1 MPLKILQH
9 KKWHVWNQDNVER
22 YMKDESEFIE
32 KVENEEKQERMA
44 LMEKRIQQIKEQNGL
59 PTEDAASSHC
69 MIALDVWW
77 TDKPDFTVD
86 SGKEGVVTFSPNK
99 EYEARILLHGDI

>member
-22 YMKDESEFIE
+22 YMKDESEFME

-59 PTEDAASSHC
+59 PTEDAASSHF
-69 MIALDVWW
+69 MIASDV
-77 TDKPDFTVD
+77 
-86 SGKEGVVTFSPNK
+86 
-99 EYEARILLHGDI
+99 

>member
-22 YMKDESEFIE
+22 YMKDESEFME

-44 LMEKRIQQIKEQNGL
+44 LMEKRIQQIKEQKGL

-69 MIALDVWW
+69 MIALDV
-77 TDKPDFTVD
+77 
-86 SGKEGVVTFSPNK
+86 
-99 EYEARILLHGDI
+99 

>member
-22 YMKDESEFIE
+22 YMKDESEFME

-59 PTEDAASSHC
+59 PTEDTASSHC
-69 MIALDVWW
+69 MIALDV
-77 TDKPDFTVD
+77 
-86 SGKEGVVTFSPNK
+86 
-99 EYEARILLHGDI
+99 

>member
-22 YMKDESEFIE
+22 YMKDESEFME

-59 PTEDAASSHC
+59 PTEDGAASHC
-69 MIALDVWW
+69 TLASD
-77 TDKPDFTVD
+77 
-86 SGKEGVVTFSPNK
+86 
-99 EYEARILLHGDI
+99 A

>member
-22 YMKDESEFIE
+22 YMKDESEFME

-59 PTEDAASSHC
+59 PPEDAASSHC
-69 MIALDVWW
+69 MIASDV
-77 TDKPDFTVD
+77 
-86 SGKEGVVTFSPNK
+86 
-99 EYEARILLHGDI
+99 